1 VKVVSLWT
9 KPITLG
15 VVNFPH
21 KRLTLGGVG
30 WGGGAED
37 GPLIKLKQKD
47 GKIDFFKIGED
58 KIFESLFG
66 SIIKMK
72 SQNLSPFEVV

>member
-1 VKVVSLWT
+1 
-9 KPITLG
+9 
-15 VVNFPH
+15 
-21 KRLTLGGVG
+21 VG